1 MKHKMKI
8 NKSNKDREKR
18 RGEDM
23 KIRKSKKQKSKY
35 KIITQKCIDR

>member
-18 RGEDM
+18 REEDI
-23 KIRKSKKQKSKY
+23 KIRKSKKTKK
-35 KIITQKCIDR
+35 